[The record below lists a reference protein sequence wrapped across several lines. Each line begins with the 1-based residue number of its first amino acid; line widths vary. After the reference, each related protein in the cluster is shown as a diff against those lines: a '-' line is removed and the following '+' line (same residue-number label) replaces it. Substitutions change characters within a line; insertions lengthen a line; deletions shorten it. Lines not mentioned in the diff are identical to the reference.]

1 MDAHD
6 ALHPGPIRSLSPT
19 TTPFL
24 HQLQHDTGPVILIN
38 TFVVPEG
45 KMDYMIA
52 LWRKDSLIMK
62 SQPGFIS
69 AQLYGGILDS
79 NILINIA
86 VWESTA
92 SLRGGFMS
100 EPFQETL
107 KEYPEG
113 AISYPHILRKIAVD
127 NVCTA

>member
-1 MDAHD
+1 MDHM
-6 ALHPGPIRSLSPT
+6 L
-19 TTPFL
+19 
-24 HQLQHDTGPVILIN
+24 
-38 TFVVPEG
+38 
-45 KMDYMIA
+45 A

-69 AQLYGGILDS
+69 AQLYGGVLNS

-92 SLRGGFMS
+92 SLRGGFMT
-100 EPFQETL
+100 EAFQETL

-113 AISYPHILRKIAVD
+113 SISYPHILRKIAVD